1 MDNDFISEA
10 ENSTKKISIQGTNN
24 RYQVKKLINPHKE
37 TKKRVESEK
46 WSFSPEY
53 YAYEKQLTILRF
65 IYKNN
70 TNNKNDINKND
81 INNNIITEDEQN
93 IVKIM
98 TQQIQKKIASYK
110 QQDLLKKHFSEE
122 HFLTFE
128 NVVKKLV
135 DCNLHCYYCQ
145 KEMAILYDISRE
157 MLQWSVDRIDNDK
170 GHNID
175 NYHVSCLE
183 CNLKRRRRTD
193 EKFRFTKQLQLVKQ
207 SLKCKI

>member
-1 MDNDFISEA
+1 MDNEVISEG
-10 ENSTKKISIQGTNN
+10 ENITKKISIQGTNN
-24 RYQVKKLINPHKE
+24 RYQVKKLINHHKE

-46 WSFSPEY
+46 WTFSSEY

-70 TNNKNDINKND
+70 TNYNIAE
-81 INNNIITEDEQN
+81 NNITEDEQN

-110 QQDLLKKHFSEE
+110 QQDLLKKHFSEKE
-122 HFLTFE
+122 FLTFE
-128 NVVKKLV
+128 NVVEKLV
-135 DCNLHCYYCQ
+135 DCILHCYYCQ

-157 MLQWSVDRIDNDK
+157 MLQWSIDRIDNDK

-207 SLKCKI
+207 DN

>member
-1 MDNDFISEA
+1 MENDFISEG
-10 ENSTKKISIQGTNN
+10 ENITKKISIQGTNN
-24 RYQVKKLINPHKE
+24 RYQVKKLINTHKE
-37 TKKRVESEK
+37 IKKRVESEK
-46 WSFSPEY
+46 WTFSSEY
-53 YAYEKQLTILRF
+53 YAYDKQIAILRI
-65 IYKNN
+65 IYKNNKNN
-70 TNNKNDINKND
+70 TNNTSDI
-81 INNNIITEDEQN
+81 INNNIITENEQN

-98 TQQIQKKIASYK
+98 TQQIQKKISSYK
-110 QQDLLKKHFSEE
+110 QQDLLKKHFSESE
-122 HFLTFE
+122 FLTFE
-128 NVVKKLV
+128 NVVEKLV
-135 DCNLHCYYCQ
+135 ECNLQCYYCQ

-207 SLKCKI
+207 DN

>member
-1 MDNDFISEA
+1 MENEYLKDNS
-10 ENSTKKISIQGTNN
+10 KKISIQGTNN
-24 RYQVKKLINPHKE
+24 RYQVKKLINRHKE
-37 TKKRVESEK
+37 IKKRVESEK
-46 WSFSPEY
+46 WTFSPDY
-53 YAYEKQLTILRF
+53 FAYDKQLTILRV
-65 IYKNN
+65 IYKNDTNN
-70 TNNKNDINKND
+70 TNHN
-81 INNNIITEDEQN
+81 ITENEQN

-110 QQDLLKKHFSEE
+110 QQDLLKKHFSESE
-122 HFLTFE
+122 FLTFE
-128 NVVKKLV
+128 NVVEKLV
-135 DCNLHCYYCQ
+135 ECDLQCYYCK

-207 SLKCKI
+207 EN